1 MSKIVNLRF
10 REAGQLTKYLCDGY
24 NLKIGDMV
32 MADTPMGLDLGHVVE
47 SPYELS
53 DELLKEDITP
63 VRRLATD
70 AEIERYSLKQEK
82 ENEAFERCL
91 SLIEKHNLDMNLID
105 AVFSFD
111 GKKVVFFF
119 TSDNRVDF
127 RELVKDLVQSF
138 RARIELRQIGSR
150 DQAKLVGGIGMC
162 GRELCCCTFLE
173 HFAPVTLRMA
183 RDQGVSLNPSKLN
196 GACGRLMCCLQFEKD
211 AYADAKRRLP
221 KVGRRVRTPDG
232 VGVVTAVD
240 LVTEKVTV
248 SFTKDDTS
256 EILHY
261 IWEGLAPLNPDIG
274 TEKPAA
280 AADKS
285 GCPHAENCPS
295 SDCRSNCDSSEP
307 DEANV
312 SAVNDSHRSR
322 KSRRN
327 HGTPKDAE

>member
-1 MSKIVNLRF
+1 MKKIVNLRF
-10 REAGQLTKYLCDGY
+10 REAGELTKYLCEGY
-24 NLKIGDMV
+24 DLKIGDMV
-32 MADTPMGLDLGHVVE
+32 MAQTPMGLDLGHVVE
-47 SPYELS
+47 MAYELE
-53 DELLKEDITP
+53 DGYVKEDILSIE
-63 VRRLATD
+63 RLATP

-91 SLIEKHNLDMNLID
+91 SLIEKHELDMNLID

-127 RELVKDLVQSF
+127 RELVKDLVASF

-196 GACGRLMCCLQFEKD
+196 GACGRLMCCLQFEKE

-221 KVGRRVRTPDG
+221 KTGKKVRTPDG

-248 SFTKDDTS
+248 AFNKDDTS
-256 EILHY
+256 EIVNY
-261 IWEGLAPLNPDIG
+261 IWEGIAPLNPDVG
-274 TEKPAA
+274 EKP
-280 AADKS
+280 
-285 GCPHAENCPS
+285 GCLASENGCEGCS
-295 SDCRSNCDSSEP
+295 KKHHKN
-307 DEANV
+307 DE
-312 SAVNDSHRSR
+312 
-322 KSRRN
+322 
-327 HGTPKDAE
+327 E